1 MNRILLIISISII
14 LLNQCS
20 YERINSPE
28 KKRVSIQEINIEGDN
43 KTAFIIKKKIMRF
56 SNSDGKNKI
65 ILNIDLNQKKEIQEK
80 NIQNQVTKYKLSLNA
95 EVIIKDLLK
104 GSDIKKTYSSNSIY
118 DVEKRYSDTVNNYK
132 EANKALIEIILD
144 QILDNLRIYYSQ

>member
-1 MNRILLIISISII
+1 
-14 LLNQCS
+14 
-20 YERINSPE
+20 
-28 KKRVSIQEINIEGDN
+28 
-43 KTAFIIKKKIMRF
+43 MRF

-65 ILNIDLNQKKEIQEK
+65 ILNINLNQKKEILEK

-95 EVIIKDLLK
+95 DVTIKDLLK

-132 EANKALIEIILD
+132 EANKYLI
-144 QILDNLRIYYSQ
+144 

>member
-43 KTAFIIKKKIMRF
+43 KTAFIIKK
-56 SNSDGKNKI
+56 NNE
-65 ILNIDLNQKKEIQEK
+65 ILKLRWQK
-80 NIQNQVTKYKLSLNA
+80 
-95 EVIIKDLLK
+95 
-104 GSDIKKTYSSNSIY
+104 
-118 DVEKRYSDTVNNYK
+118 
-132 EANKALIEIILD
+132 
-144 QILDNLRIYYSQ
+144 

>member
-1 MNRILLIISISII
+1 MNKILLIISISII

-43 KTAFIIKKKIMRF
+43 KTAFIIKKIMRF

-65 ILNIDLNQKKEIQEK
+65 ILNINLNQKK
-80 NIQNQVTKYKLSLNA
+80 KY
-95 EVIIKDLLK
+95 
-104 GSDIKKTYSSNSIY
+104 
-118 DVEKRYSDTVNNYK
+118 
-132 EANKALIEIILD
+132 
-144 QILDNLRIYYSQ
+144 